1 MEKEVVGATK
11 TKKELGQTRAKE
23 KNFRSVTKTTGMK
36 KVKQGEEHT
45 AIKKIDESLFIEAM
59 AGPKKE
65 AVEAKLGKEPEKEL
79 KKEESL
85 K

>member
-1 MEKEVVGATK
+1 
-11 TKKELGQTRAKE
+11 
-23 KNFRSVTKTTGMK
+23 MK